1 MARSQSLRQMMEALV
16 APPDVKR
23 LTGTIERPDVLLSA
37 ASVEAIDARHHGSY
51 VLFIYDP
58 DVDKELATYVESNA
72 LADDSGK
79 TIFAMYQLPRKD
91 APDTTLEQFGVKGV
105 VEASPLVEF
114 ATDVF
119 GGKPRSSPG
128 MLVLGRLSSKTN
140 AVYIALNRP
149 DKDRPIADRVR
160 EALRMIAEATKPGTE
175 DVLAADDL
183 GAALALKN
191 IDYSRSERISVREGF
206 FKMLGTLWAHRS
218 DIAAL
223 VKFGVSLKT
232 GGAAD

>member
-1 MARSQSLRQMMEALV
+1 MMEALV
-16 APPDVKR
+16 APPGVKR
-23 LTGTIERPDVLLSA
+23 LTGTIESAGILLSPTSA
-37 ASVEAIDARHHGSY
+37 EAIDARHSGSY
-51 VLFIYDP
+51 VLFIFDP
-58 DVDKELATYVESNA
+58 DVDKDLATYVDSNA

-79 TIFAMYQLPRKD
+79 TIFAMYQLPSHA

-105 VEASPLVEF
+105 VEASPLVVF
-114 ATDVF
+114 ATEIF
-119 GGKPRSSPG
+119 GGKPRASPG

-160 EALRMIAEATKPGTE
+160 EALRMIAEATKPGTDE
-175 DVLAADDL
+175 VLSADDL

-191 IDYSRSERISVREGF
+191 IDYSRSEPITVREGF